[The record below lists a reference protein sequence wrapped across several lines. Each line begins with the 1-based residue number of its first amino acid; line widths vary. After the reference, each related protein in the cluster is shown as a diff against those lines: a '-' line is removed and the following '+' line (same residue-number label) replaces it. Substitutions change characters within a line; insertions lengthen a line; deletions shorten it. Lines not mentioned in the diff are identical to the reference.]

1 MDDGKVVHLVVRPT
15 GVPHNPANGNY
26 LVLSEGVCQAN
37 LMFLALTHFCLLL
50 VTIIDDPNA
59 SRDTHTRG
67 FPRPPRHPTGGGGA
81 SRFPA
86 MEGYAFITLDTT
98 MGEMADPSSVCY
110 NFFFYSLGF

>member
-1 MDDGKVVHLVVRPT
+1 MFAKPT
-15 GVPHNPANGNY
+15 YVPCSY
-26 LVLSEGVCQAN
+26 
-37 LMFLALTHFCLLL
+37 HFCLLL
-50 VTIIDDPNA
+50 LTIIDDPHA
-59 SRDTHTRG
+59 SRETHPRG

-110 NFFFYSLGF
+110 NFFFILWVSRKYANFLLRLDFF